1 MSSRSGV
8 KTRQR
13 SPDLVEPQ
21 HLWVPPRRGSYGD
34 EAADLIADCGRPLDP
49 EQRAD
54 VDAQLSY
61 GPGGRWVALESAI
74 IEPRQNGKT
83 GGELVPATLF
93 DFFLLKP
100 DRIVWTAHLF
110 RTARDA
116 FMDFV
121 SLIYATAFLSR
132 RVKKI
137 SYANGEES
145 IELHSGAKLE
155 FLARSKGGGRG
166 LGGKRVVMDEALFLE
181 ADAMAALLPTL
192 SARSITGD
200 PHIMYAS
207 SAGLA
212 TSSHLRL
219 LRDRGRRGGDPSLI
233 WVERCA
239 SGSWEDPAC
248 EQGTECGHQVGTP
261 GCALDNEKFWRQA
274 NHALDR
280 RISVEYIR
288 SERRALEPRDFGRE
302 RLGWWDDPALLL
314 SVFRSGAWDLCGT
327 VAPPP
332 NPAALGIASDLD
344 QVWLSLGA
352 ASNGEIPHV
361 GSVLR
366 IRTDQGRD
374 TFVAEVKRIQDEHQ
388 CAVAIDVKG
397 PASFL
402 VEDLVDADVDLTRTG
417 LEDLMQACAD
427 MKSAVEERAVTHG
440 NYTDL
445 NAAVDAAGWRTVG
458 DRRVFARKNGDI
470 SMLEAVTLALWEA
483 SHDLDY
489 DLMESFA

>member
-13 SPDLVEPQ
+13 LPDLVEPQ

-54 VDAQLSY
+54 VDALLSY
-61 GPGGRWVALESAI
+61 GPGGRWAALESAI

-181 ADAMAALLPTL
+181 ADAIAALLPTL

-239 SGSWEDPAC
+239 PGSWDDPAC

-261 GCALDNEKFWRQA
+261 GCALDNEEFWRVA
-274 NHALDR
+274 NHAKGR

-302 RLGWWDDPALLL
+302 RLGWWDDPA
-314 SVFRSGAWDLCGT
+314 SASAVFSPGAWDRCVTALQ
-327 VAPPP
+327 PPA
-332 NPAALGIASDLD
+332 PAALGLAMSVDR
-344 QVWLSLGA
+344 VWLSLGA
-352 ASNGEIPHV
+352 SSGASRMHLGA
-361 GSVLR
+361 VLR
-366 IRTDQGRD
+366 VRYDERGD
-374 TFVAEVKRIQDEHQ
+374 ELLAELARISAEHG
-388 CAVAIDVKG
+388 VPVVVDLKG
-397 PASFL
+397 PAGSL
-402 VEDLVDADVDLTRTG
+402 VTEIEDAGVRVMRAG
-417 LEDLMQACAD
+417 LDDYVQACAD
-427 MKSAVEERAVTHG
+427 LYDAVEAKEVEHG
-440 NYTDL
+440 DYHDL
-445 NAAVDAAGWRTVG
+445 NAAVASAGWRKVG
-458 DRRVFARKNGDI
+458 DRRVWSRKTGDV
-470 SMLEAVTLALWEA
+470 SMLEAVTLALWGASREA
-483 SHDLDY
+483 EPSAI
-489 DLMESFA
+489 FV